1 MHLLRYLFILL
12 PCCLSTVLTFAQNRN
27 DTGRSAHDTLRAAP
41 ARTRAL
47 PVQPTRRDTL
57 PNTVTTPV
65 RVTAPVRRDTPPA
78 ASTPARA
85 GQPVRRD
92 SSQNRRFDASQD
104 RTQLPANQPVND
116 TSFNISVDT
125 IPATPAF
132 TPAQLDSIGAVRRA
146 DSVKTRQFLLNR
158 IGRIQEII
166 RSNRQWPF
174 FAAPEYRAVE
184 EKHAEDKDAL
194 FYFLC
199 GLVLYF
205 AILKLAF
212 GKYLGNLF
220 TLFFR
225 VTMRQQQIREQL
237 LQTPLPSLMLNI
249 LFAISAGMYLNL
261 ILFYYKLNPVQSF
274 WVSFYYCVALICLL
288 YLGKLLILKTMG
300 WIFNVSNATNTY
312 LFIVFLVN
320 KMIGMFLLPFLF
332 LLAFP
337 HPALISGMVTLS
349 FILVIALLMYRFIIS
364 YRPVRSEI
372 NVGRLHFIIYLC
384 AFEIAPLLLIYK
396 VLLNFVVSH
405 H

>member
-1 MHLLRYLFILL
+1 M
-12 PCCLSTVLTFAQNRN
+12 
-27 DTGRSAHDTLRAAP
+27 
-41 ARTRAL
+41 
-47 PVQPTRRDTL
+47 
-57 PNTVTTPV
+57 
-65 RVTAPVRRDTPPA
+65 
-78 ASTPARA
+78 
-85 GQPVRRD
+85 
-92 SSQNRRFDASQD
+92 
-104 RTQLPANQPVND
+104 
-116 TSFNISVDT
+116 
-125 IPATPAF
+125 
-132 TPAQLDSIGAVRRA
+132 RRA
-146 DSVKTRQFLLNR
+146 DSIRTRQFLLSR
-158 IGRIQEII
+158 IGRIQDIL
-166 RSNRQWPF
+166 RSNKQWPF
-174 FAAPEYRAVE
+174 FGAPEYRTVE
-184 EKHAEDKDAL
+184 ERTADDKDAL

-199 GLVLYF
+199 GVVLYF

-212 GKYLGNLF
+212 GKYLDNLF

-237 LQTPLPSLMLNI
+237 LQTPLPSLLLNI
-249 LFAISAGMYLNL
+249 LFAVSAGMYLNL
-261 ILFYYKLNPVQSF
+261 ILFHYRLNPTENF
-274 WVSFYYCVALICLL
+274 WVSFSYCVGLICLL

-337 HPALISGMVTLS
+337 HPAVISGMVTLS

-396 VLLNFVVSH
+396 VLLAFMIRSS
-405 H
+405 

>member
-12 PCCLSTVLTFAQNRN
+12 PCCFFTLPALAQTGN
-27 DTGRSAHDTLRAAP
+27 DSGRSARDTLRAAP
-41 ARTRAL
+41 ARTRPVPVSPL
-47 PVQPTRRDTL
+47 RQDTQVVRPVQPRRPDSGTL
-57 PNTVTTPV
+57 
-65 RVTAPVRRDTPPA
+65 
-78 ASTPARA
+78 
-85 GQPVRRD
+85 
-92 SSQNRRFDASQD
+92 
-104 RTQLPANQPVND
+104 
-116 TSFNISVDT
+116 
-125 IPATPAF
+125 
-132 TPAQLDSIGAVRRA
+132 RRA
-146 DSVKTRQFLLNR
+146 DPGTTRTTLPQPGGNQTQDTANLSAADSIAPAPVLTAAQRDSIVSARRSDSIRTRQMILQR
-158 IGRIQEII
+158 IAGFQETL
-166 RSNRQWPF
+166 RSVQQWPF
-174 FAAPEYRAVE
+174 FKAPEYRSVE
-184 EKHAEDKDAL
+184 NRKGEDKDAL

-212 GKYLGNLF
+212 GKYLDNLF

-237 LQTPLPSLMLNI
+237 LQTPLPSLLLNI

-261 ILFYYKLNPVQSF
+261 VLFYYRLNPTQGFWLSF
-274 WVSFYYCVALICLL
+274 SYCVGLICLL

-337 HPALISGMVTLS
+337 YPALISGMVTLS
-349 FILVIALLMYRFIIS
+349 FILLIALLMYRFIIS

-396 VLLNFVVSH
+396 VLLNIVESNH
-405 H
+405 